1 MKVIILGIIGQVDDA
16 DLKAACEKFQ
26 EMVDVN
32 VRVNIMDRDDIFPT
46 FTFKQ
51 EKVEDS
57 EFIKA
62 IKSILTACGDIRIPD
77 NRAQFYKLVIDK
89 TIERPILEVMALGP
103 KNQKEANALKDV
115 GGKEFYKI
123 IRSALN
129 LTQLI

>member
-1 MKVIILGIIGQVDDA
+1 MKVIILGIIDQVDDA
-16 DLKAACEKFQ
+16 DLQAACEKFQ
-26 EMVDVN
+26 EMIDVN

-51 EKVEDS
+51 ERVEDS

-62 IKSILTACGDIRIPD
+62 IKSILTACSDIRTPD
-77 NRAQFYKLVIDK
+77 NRAEFYKRVIDK
-89 TIERPILEVMALGP
+89 TIERPILEVIALGP
-103 KNQKEANALKDV
+103 KNQREANALKDA
-115 GGKEFYKI
+115 GGKEFYRI

>member
-16 DLKAACEKFQ
+16 DLQAACEKFQ
-26 EMVDVN
+26 EMIDVN

-51 EKVEDS
+51 ERVEDS

-62 IKSILTACGDIRIPD
+62 IKAILTACSDIRTPD
-77 NRAQFYKLVIDK
+77 NRAEFYKRVIDK
-89 TIERPILEVMALGP
+89 TIERPILEAIALGP
-103 KNQKEANALKDV
+103 KNQREANALKDA
-115 GGKEFYKI
+115 GGNEFYRI